1 MPVKSTGLNELVLFL
16 PDIREL
22 LKENN
27 YAQVKECLRQMHPSD
42 IAGSWQYLSETEKLI
57 IFRFLEQARM
67 VQVFEYL
74 SFNDQKFL
82 LDHLKSEEISTVL
95 EGMSSDDEADLFED
109 LPKKVVRKLFSLMRQ
124 EKARQLQ
131 HLLSYPPDSCG
142 GIMSTDFVALTKGMT
157 AREALLKVQQ
167 ATRHRPDER
176 VHVAYVTDEEGRLLG
191 GVSITDLVSALPDD
205 KIDGIMSLAR
215 LIKLN
220 VNWDREE
227 AAKIFAKYDLVAAP
241 ITDDNGKLV
250 GVVTIDDVV
259 DVIQEEATKDIYGLG
274 KISSPESAADV
285 SYIKTSVF
293 ALIRKR
299 VLWLAILMFIAAFIT
314 GPLLK
319 GYAGILQSI
328 IILAVFIP
336 MIMDSGGNAGQQSLA
351 MMVRGLAT
359 GDITPYLWSKV
370 LRKELVSGIGLGL
383 IMAVL
388 AGISAAILGGMDIQ
402 LSITVGVSLF
412 VVICIS
418 TVVGAMLPIFFK
430 RLGLDPAIAA
440 SPFITTLVDATC
452 VIVYFSM
459 AKWLLL

>member
-1 MPVKSTGLNELVLFL
+1 MKPMGLNKLALFL

-27 YAQVKECLRQMHPSD
+27 YAQVKEVLRQMHPSD

-57 IFRFLEQARM
+57 IFRFLEQTRM

-74 SFNDQKFL
+74 SFDDQKFL
-82 LDHLKSEEISTVL
+82 LDHLRSEEVSAVL
-95 EGMSSDDEADLFED
+95 EGMSSDDEADLFEE
-109 LPKKVVRKLFSLMRQ
+109 LPERVVKKLFSLMRR

-142 GIMSTDFVALTKGMT
+142 GMMNTDFIVLTKDMT

-167 ATRHRPDER
+167 ATRRRPDER
-176 VHVAYVTDEEGRLLG
+176 VHVAYVTDEEGHLLG
-191 GVSITDLVSALPDD
+191 GVSMTDLVSALPDD

-227 AAKIFAKYDLVAAP
+227 AAKIFAKYDLVTAP
-241 ITDDNGKLV
+241 VTDDSGKLV

-259 DVIQEEATKDIYGLG
+259 DVIQEEATEDIYGLG

-285 SYIKTSVF
+285 SYTKTPVLT
-293 ALIRKR
+293 LIRKR
-299 VLWLAILMFIAAFIT
+299 VLWLAILMFIGAFIT

-319 GYAGILQSI
+319 GYASILKSI
-328 IILAVFIP
+328 IILAAFIP
-336 MIMDSGGNAGQQSLA
+336 MIMDSGGNTGQQSLA

-359 GDITPYLWSKV
+359 GDITPSLWLKV
-370 LRKELVSGIGLGL
+370 LKKELVTGIGLGL

-412 VVICIS
+412 LVICIS
-418 TVVGAMLPIFFK
+418 TVVGSMLPILFK
-430 RLGLDPAIAA
+430 RLGLDPAVAA

-459 AKWLLL
+459 AKLLLP